1 MEIAIT
7 APSGNVGRH
16 LVGHLVRAGVRPRLL
31 SRHPERARAG
41 WGDLVDAREVDLRDA
56 AAVTEATRGVDALY
70 LIVPPGEGDDPV
82 AGYAEAGEAVAAAIA
97 ANQVPRTV
105 LQSSVGAELR
115 KGAGEIDGLG
125 HVEETLDRLAA
136 AHPGLAVTHLRC
148 GYFYSNLLFELDA
161 IRSGSVA
168 VLLPA
173 DQRFSW
179 VAPADI
185 AMVGASLLLRP
196 DWSGRHVRA
205 VHGPRDLSW
214 NDAMAVVGEVL
225 GRTVTV
231 RRVEDDVMRATLA
244 GAGLTEAQVE
254 AIMGMS
260 TGLRDG
266 FVPEQPR
273 TPETTTDTTLGA
285 WAWAELRP
293 ALAASG

>member
-31 SRHPERARAG
+31 SRHPGRARAG
-41 WGDLVDAREVDLRDA
+41 WGDLVDARAVDLRDA

-82 AGYAEAGEAVAAAIA
+82 AGYVEAGEAVAAAIA
-97 ANQVPRTV
+97 ANRVPRTV

-115 KGAGEIDGLG
+115 KGAGEIDGLAR
-125 HVEETLDRLAA
+125 VEELLDRLAA
-136 AHPGLAVTHLRC
+136 ADPGLAVTHLRC
-148 GYFYSNLLFELDA
+148 GYFFSNLLFELDA
-161 IRSGSVA
+161 IRSGSVS
-168 VLLPA
+168 VLLPP
-173 DQRFSW
+173 DQRFGW

-196 DWSGRHVRA
+196 DWSGRHIRA

-231 RRVEDDVMRATLA
+231 QRVEDDVMRATLS

-293 ALAASG
+293 ALAASD